1 MRQSWS
7 MTPERINKL
16 RRILALRQPDLT
28 LLAERVYKTHNFSA
42 ILRSCDAVGMF
53 AAHAVAP
60 HGTVRR
66 YHMIAG
72 GVNRWINVTLH
83 DDTRQ
88 AYQALRAQGW
98 RLIAAHHGP
107 QAIDYRDVDYT
118 GQVAIVVG
126 MERDGLSDH
135 AVNDADVRVSVPMR
149 GMAQSLNVSVA
160 TALVLFEAARQRE
173 AAGLYERSRLTAAEA
188 ASTLFEWAYPHVARR
203 CRRLGRAYPVLRED
217 GSMAVNPL
225 TQQPAPQPVVTGDT
239 DQR

>member
-1 MRQSWS
+1 

-16 RRILALRQPDLT
+16 RRILARRQPDLT
-28 LLAERVYKTHNFSA
+28 LLAEHVYKTHNFSA

-83 DDTRQ
+83 DDTSH

-98 RLIAAHHGP
+98 RLIAAHRGP
-107 QAIDYRDVDYT
+107 QAIDYRDADYT
-118 GQVAIVVG
+118 GRVAIVVG
-126 MERDGLSDH
+126 MERDGLSGY
-135 AVNDADVRVSVPMR
+135 AINDADLLVSVPMR
-149 GMAQSLNVSVA
+149 GMAESLNVSVA
-160 TALVLFEAARQRE
+160 AALVLFEAARQRE
-173 AAGLYERSRLTAAEA
+173 AAGLYERSRLTAEESAG
-188 ASTLFEWAYPHVARR
+188 TLFEWAYPHVARR
-203 CRRLGRAYPVLRED
+203 CRRLGRPYPELRED
-217 GSMAVNPL
+217 GSMEVNPL
-225 TQQPAPQPVVTGDT
+225 APDPLASGEA